1 MPAPALVGQRAIKP
15 LTAQQRSAKALLP
28 TGEKNMR
35 NIASIIGLAVA
46 VFALA
51 GAPRLVTPGM
61 AAGVPQARNTSCDDP
76 KTAFDNVYCERKV
89 YMQADTDLN
98 AAYKKLRLLLKA
110 PDRATLLQS
119 QRAWIS
125 QRDERC
131 GLSEGSSIKIDL
143 TCAKDMTIERTNWLN
158 DRSRECTSSGC
169 RASRLDE

>member
-1 MPAPALVGQRAIKP
+1 
-15 LTAQQRSAKALLP
+15 
-28 TGEKNMR
+28 MR
-35 NIASIIGLAVA
+35 NSASIIGFAVA
-46 VFALA
+46 LVAMA

-61 AAGVPQARNTSCDDP
+61 AAGVPQARSTSCDDP

-110 PDRATLLQS
+110 PERATLLQS
-119 QRAWIS
+119 QHAWIS

-169 RASRLDE
+169 RASRLGE